1 MLPDQ
6 PHDPTDLVRS
16 EATIGHERNWIE
28 PAFGHRPLPC
38 HADVRRFAAVGTE
51 ENETVR
57 SIPKHSGHNAVYL
70 AMRVVVLKKEIL
82 RRKEK
87 GSYKAERHASGAADS
102 RSDAGAEQLS

>member
-1 MLPDQ
+1 MLSEQ

-16 EATIGHERNWIE
+16 EATIGHERHRVE

-38 HADVRRFAAVGTE
+38 HVDVRRFSTVRTE

-57 SIPKHSGHNAVYL
+57 SIPKHGGHKAVYL
-70 AMRVVVLKKEIL
+70 TMRVVVLKKDIL

-87 GSYKAERHASGAADS
+87 GSYKA
-102 RSDAGAEQLS
+102 

>member
-16 EATIGHERNWIE
+16 EATIDYERYRIE
-28 PAFGHRPLPC
+28 PELGHRPLPC
-38 HADVRRFAAVGTE
+38 HVDVRRFATVGTE

-57 SIPKHSGHNAVYL
+57 SIPKHGGHNAVYRV
-70 AMRVVVLKKEIL
+70 MRVVVLKKDIL

-87 GSYKAERHASGAADS
+87 GSYK
-102 RSDAGAEQLS
+102 L